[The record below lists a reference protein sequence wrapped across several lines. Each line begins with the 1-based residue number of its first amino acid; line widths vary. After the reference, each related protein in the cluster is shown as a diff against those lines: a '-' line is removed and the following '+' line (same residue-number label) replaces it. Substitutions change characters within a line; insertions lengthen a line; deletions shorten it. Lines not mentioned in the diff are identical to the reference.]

1 MKNVLII
8 TSHYPPSNLTGVH
21 RGRLF
26 AKYLPQFG
34 WNPIVLTV
42 HERFYEEKLDFQ
54 LNSLIPNGQRI
65 ERVNAFPITRPRLV
79 GDLGLRAF
87 FQLKKRASE
96 IIRSNKIEF
105 VYILI
110 PSFYLSLLGPLLL
123 RDHGIKYGIDYIDP
137 WVHFFPGSENMFSRH
152 WFSTKL
158 SKLLEPIAV
167 RRASLI
173 SSVSS
178 NYIKPIFERLQ
189 GVSETIKTTSV
200 PYGWDPDERVV
211 IQKFKKENFNFKN
224 KAKLRLIYSG
234 AFLPKS
240 EEVLNQILFF
250 IKENLQLFQDVEIHF
265 IGTDVS
271 KSYPKRLSITEMATS
286 FNLFGVVIFEHPERM
301 SYFELLSHIDE
312 FDGIFILGS
321 TESHYTPSKIFNA
334 FVMQK
339 PLFAVLHKNSSAKET
354 IEDTQYG
361 MVCSYSSI
369 DILTFQNSFYNTFYT
384 WKNLTK
390 SKNWKFD
397 LEKAELF
404 SAKYLTGEL
413 ASAIND
419 II

>member
-8 TSHYPPSNLTGVH
+8 TTHYPPSNLTGVH

-42 HERFYEEKLDFQ
+42 HENYYEEKPDFE
-54 LNSLIPNGQRI
+54 LNKLIPEGQHI
-65 ERVNAFPITRPRLV
+65 EKVNAFQISKPRLI

-87 FQLKKRASE
+87 FQLKKKAIE
-96 IIRSNKIEF
+96 IIQTNKIDF

-110 PSFYLSLLGPLLL
+110 PSFYLSLLGPLLH
-123 RDHGIKYGIDYIDP
+123 RSCGVKYGIDYIDP
-137 WVHFFPGSENMFSRH
+137 WVHLFPGSEKIFSRH

-158 SKLLEPIAV
+158 SKLLEPFAIRGV
-167 RRASLI
+167 SLI
-173 SSVSS
+173 TSVSS
-178 NYIKPIFERLQ
+178 SYIEPIYERNRNLSKQ
-189 GVSETIKTTSV
+189 AKSLSV
-200 PYGWDPDERVV
+200 PYGWDSDERLV
-211 IQKFKKENFNFKN
+211 IQKYKQQNNSIKN
-224 KAKLRLIYSG
+224 QGKLRLVYSG

-240 EEVLNQILFF
+240 EEVLYQILFC
-250 IKENLQLFQDVEIHF
+250 IKENIHLFQDVEIHF

-271 KSYPKRLSITEMATS
+271 KTYPRRLSITEMATS
-286 FNLFGVVIFEHPERM
+286 FDLSGVVIFEHPERI
-301 SYFELLSHIDE
+301 SYFELLGHIDS

-334 FVMQK
+334 FVLQK
-339 PLFAVLHKNSSAKET
+339 PIFAVLHSDSSAKEI

-361 MVCSYSSI
+361 VVCSYSST
-369 DILTFQNSFYNTFYT
+369 DIYIFQNSFITTFYT
-384 WKNLTK
+384 WKNLIM

-413 ASAIND
+413 ASTLD
-419 II
+419 EII